1 MAKAIIS
8 VSDKTGVVDFSREL
22 TTLGYDILS
31 TGGTARLLEEHKLK
45 VTKISDFT
53 GFEEILDGRVKTLH
67 PKIYAGILANRSN
80 EDHIFQMKKMG
91 LELIDVVAVN
101 LYPFEETVSKPG
113 VTLSEAIENIDIGGV
128 TLIRASAK
136 NFKDVVILTDFE
148 DYNAF
153 IDRIKKYGE
162 IDIKIRKE
170 FAQKAFRKTM
180 EYDLA
185 ISNYLAN
192 LKIS

>member
-1 MAKAIIS
+1 MSKAIIS
-8 VSDKTGVVDFSREL
+8 VSDKTGIVDFSKEL
-22 TTLGYDILS
+22 SSLGYDILS

-53 GFEEILDGRVKTLH
+53 GFDEILDGRVKTLH
-67 PKIYAGILANRSN
+67 PKIYAGILAKRDN
-80 EDHIFQMKKMG
+80 EDHIHQMKKLG

-113 VTLSEAIENIDIGGV
+113 VTLEEAIENIDIGGV

-136 NFKDVVILTDFE
+136 NFKDVIILSDFE
-148 DYNAF
+148 DYSIF
-153 IDRIKKYGE
+153 LEKIKKYGE
-162 IDIKIRKE
+162 ISLQIRKD
-170 FAQKAFRKTM
+170 FARKAFRKTM

-192 LKIS
+192 LKID